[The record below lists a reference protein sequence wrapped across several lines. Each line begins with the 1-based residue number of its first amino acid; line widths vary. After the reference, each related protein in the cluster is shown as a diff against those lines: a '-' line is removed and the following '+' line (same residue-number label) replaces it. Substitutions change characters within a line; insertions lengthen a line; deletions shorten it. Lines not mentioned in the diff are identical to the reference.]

1 METQVELEVP
11 LGFGIMYNIL
21 QKGDLILTGTYGFP
35 VPIKDKKLIEV
46 TSSAFGDSKATFN

>member
-21 QKGDLILTGTYGFP
+21 QKGDLILTATYGFP